1 MLHSSY
7 VLEIT
12 SRLEC
17 LYQIDIE
24 QKTKPEIF
32 SQFNGGDNIFVDGHL
47 DAGLGRVVTIVVAG

>member
-1 MLHSSY
+1 MLPSSY

-17 LYQIDIE
+17 LYQILNRK
-24 QKTKPEIF
+24 QSQIF

>member
-17 LYQIDIE
+17 LYQILNRK
-24 QKTKPEIF
+24 QSQIF

-47 DAGLGRVVTIVVAG
+47 DPGLGRVVTVVVAG

>member
-17 LYQIDIE
+17 LYQILNRK
-24 QKTKPEIF
+24 QSQIF
-32 SQFNGGDNIFVDGHL
+32 SQFNGGDNMLMDIWTL
-47 DAGLGRVVTIVVAG
+47 AWAGLLQLWWRGD

>member
-12 SRLEC
+12 STYRVFVSN
-17 LYQIDIE
+17 IE
-24 QKTKPEIF
+24 QKTKLEIF

-47 DAGLGRVVTIVVAG
+47 DPGLGRVVTVVVAG

>member
-17 LYQIDIE
+17 WYQILNRK
-24 QKTKPEIF
+24 QSQIF
-32 SQFNGGDNIFVDGHL
+32 SQFNGGDNIFIDGQL
-47 DAGLGRVVTIVVAG
+47 DPGLGLVVTVVVAG